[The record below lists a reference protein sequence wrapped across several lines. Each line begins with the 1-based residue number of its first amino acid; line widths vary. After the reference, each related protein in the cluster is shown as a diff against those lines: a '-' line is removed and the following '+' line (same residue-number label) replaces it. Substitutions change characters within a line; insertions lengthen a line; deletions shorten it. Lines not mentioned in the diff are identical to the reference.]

1 MSLPAAYMIDGD
13 KGNDPREP
21 SQHDTRAGTI
31 TNPKFDHTDAVG
43 AIHDHDGVVASPT
56 SKQSDIIR
64 ASHHHDKS
72 ITFEEYMY
80 YAEITRAEEHA
91 EDERYRSGRGPTTLK
106 TLMKDRFS
114 KGRHSHSGSP
124 SPQTGDAISQEK
136 RPEGDGIITGVSD
149 AEWKQASR
157 AVRTAGWGGVFY
169 LITTDILGPFSTPWA
184 FAQMGYGPG
193 IALYTVFGIMSF
205 YSGWLV
211 WKVFLGL
218 DSDRY
223 PLRGY
228 GDLFFR
234 TFGALSR
241 HLINFAQGLQL
252 LLFVAVLILSNGQ
265 SISQISQGPSGGA
278 GLCFVVCLVIFMA
291 AGFVL
296 GQIRTLQRFSW
307 VANISVYLNLLII
320 FIV

>member
-1 MSLPAAYMIDGD
+1 MSLPVAYMMDGEE
-13 KGNDPREP
+13 GGDPRRP
-21 SQHDTRAGTI
+21 SSQHARPGTV
-31 TNPKFDHTDAVG
+31 TDPKSDHTDVVG
-43 AIHDHDGVVASPT
+43 AISNQDGALAADST
-56 SKQSDIIR
+56 QIDILR

-72 ITFEEYMY
+72 ISFEEYMY
-80 YAEITRAEEHA
+80 YAEITRAEEKA
-91 EDERYRSGRGPTTLK
+91 ENERYRAARGPTTFKSLI
-106 TLMKDRFS
+106 KDRFS
-114 KGRHSHSGSP
+114 KGHHHKSLQARQAGSA
-124 SPQTGDAISQEK
+124 SPEEK
-136 RPEGDGIITGVSD
+136 TPADGNAVITGVSD

-205 YSGWLV
+205 YSGWLM
-211 WKVFLGL
+211 WQAFLGL

-234 TFGALSR
+234 TFGSLSR
-241 HLINFAQGLQL
+241 HLINAAQSIQL

-265 SISQISQGPSGGA
+265 SISQISQGPNGGP
-278 GLCFVVCLVIFMA
+278 GLCFVVCLLIYMA
-291 AGFVL
+291 AGFFL

-307 VANISVYLNLLII
+307 IANISVYVNLLII
-320 FIV
+320 FIW